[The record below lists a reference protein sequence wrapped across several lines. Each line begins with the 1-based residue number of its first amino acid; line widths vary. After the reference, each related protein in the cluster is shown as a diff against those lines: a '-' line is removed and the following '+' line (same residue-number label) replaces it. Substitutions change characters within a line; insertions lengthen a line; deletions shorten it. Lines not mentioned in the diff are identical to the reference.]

1 MKNVTIET
9 VLEATGGIYFGEKD
23 KEDLSITSV
32 EIDSRKIKPGALFV
46 PLVGNRSDAHDFIP
60 DVFKMGAACT
70 LTEKNL
76 PEELEPYIL
85 VESSKQAL
93 FDFAK
98 YYRESL
104 DISVVGVSGSVGKTS
119 TREMIA
125 SVLSEGYTVFKTTG
139 NKNNYIGMSLM
150 ICEIEKEHE
159 IAVLEMGISEFGEMH
174 KLSEL
179 AKPDVCVINNIED
192 CHLESL
198 KDRDGVLKA
207 KTEMFDFMSKDGCI
221 ILNGDDTKL
230 ASITEVDGIKPI
242 FFGLNKSNQVVAE
255 NIVNNGLDGIEA
267 DISFDDSIISVSIP
281 SPGEHMVMN
290 ALAAVS
296 VGMFFEMSD
305 RKIKRGIENHS
316 SVEGRL
322 NKIVTDKITILDDCY
337 NASPASM
344 KAGLK
349 VLKSVEARRVAILG
363 DMLELGS
370 EKVQLHEEVG
380 KLAVNNKIQ
389 LVICVGELGKSIYY
403 GAISEND
410 GSSEV
415 LYFKTKEELLPEL
428 DKLIKDD
435 DVVLIKA
442 SNGMKFK
449 EILDQLTK

>member
-23 KEDLSITSV
+23 KEDLNITSV

-46 PLVGNRSDAHDFIP
+46 PIVGNRSDAHDFIP

-93 FDFAK
+93 YDLAK
-98 YYRESL
+98 QYRESL
-104 DISVVGVSGSVGKTS
+104 DITVVGVSGSVGKTS

-125 SVLSEGYTVFKTTG
+125 AVLNEGYDVFKTKG
-139 NKNNYIGMSLM
+139 NKNNDIGISLM
-150 ICEIEKEHE
+150 IFEIERDHE

-174 KLSEL
+174 RLSEL
-179 AKPDVCVINNIED
+179 VKPDVCVINNIED

-198 KDRDGVLKA
+198 KDRDGVLRA

-221 ILNGDDTKL
+221 ILNGDDDKL
-230 ASITEVDGIKPI
+230 STITEVDGIKPI

-255 NIVNNGLDGIEA
+255 NIVNQGLDGVEA

-290 ALAAVS
+290 ALAAVA
-296 VGMFFEMSD
+296 VGMYFGMSD
-305 RKIKRGIENHS
+305 RKIKRGIENIS
-316 SVEGRL
+316 AVEGRL
-322 NKIVTDKITILDDCY
+322 NKIATEKITILDDSY

-349 VLKSVEARRVAILG
+349 VLKSVENRNVAILG

-370 EKVQLHEEVG
+370 EKILLHQEVG
-380 KLAVNNKIQ
+380 EFAAKSKIQ
-389 LVICVGELGKSIYY
+389 LIICVGELGKSIYD
-403 GAISEND
+403 GANKEND
-410 GSSEV
+410 GSLKV
-415 LYFKTKEELLPEL
+415 LYFKNKEELLPKL
-428 DKLIKDD
+428 DDLINTG
-435 DVVLIKA
+435 DVVYIKA
-442 SNGMKFK
+442 SNAMKFK
-449 EILDQLTK
+449 EILNHLTS